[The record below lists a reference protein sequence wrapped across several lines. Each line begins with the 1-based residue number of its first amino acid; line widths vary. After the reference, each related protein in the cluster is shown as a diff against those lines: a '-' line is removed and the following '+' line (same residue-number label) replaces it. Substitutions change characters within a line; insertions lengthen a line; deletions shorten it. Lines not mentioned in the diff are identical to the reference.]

1 MTAGDTPAGASV
13 LSPLS
18 APLTSLFRHL
28 VEKVAE
34 TSGSVSGSVARNSIP
49 VLIPT
54 EVHSYESTGVVATL
68 SSSCSD
74 RRSTRDV
81 HLKAVFVGSDLQIS
95 WLGVLLSGQAPLTF
109 EHGLFSTFRP

>member
-18 APLTSLFRHL
+18 APLTSLFRDL

-54 EVHSYESTGVVATL
+54 EVHSYESTGVLATL
-68 SSSCSD
+68 VVVAL
-74 RRSTRDV
+74 TGGARDV
-81 HLKAVFVGSDLQIS
+81 HLKAVFVGSDLQIG

-109 EHGLFSTFRP
+109 EHGLFSSFRP